1 MNYIALYF
9 ALSSVLNA
17 CSYLAAASS
26 TSSDIPSTR
35 RLQESIGDN
44 RKENNKI
51 KQENIS
57 RQHKKTRHLLES
69 TTECVL
75 YLKAV
80 QYEDGR
86 KEDSWS
92 CEFSP
97 SLARRLGGVEM
108 MDIEGV
114 SKEELDSLG
123 AISGETILR
132 VGTSAFVEQRR
143 RDQNGKIALHIPPA
157 SNYAVEDMDS
167 KIDIRHTRN
176 RRSRLRHRRRLDGG
190 LDESLDALKVLVVR
204 VIDGAGIGPD
214 PDAAALENDIF
225 YGNVCLKSQFQACSH
240 NQVFIEQATEFS
252 TTQNNNV
259 TVNGIVDVQVDV
271 LAEEDNFNMLEIRAL
286 QAAESTYGTISSLA
300 DTFDIVM
307 FCQPPGTGD
316 WLAYAYINDW
326 RSFYNNKWCQRVS
339 AQMHEIGHNLNLAHS
354 GLPNDSA
361 YADKSGMMGFSYNDE
376 GGPIQCYN
384 PAKSFQLGWY
394 SKQTL
399 SIDPLDYIDE
409 PKTFILNGVSDYK
422 KDGSNGDALV
432 SLRLELEGLEGG
444 VDYYVGY
451 NRQTGCNSGTEQV
464 PNLVTITEKENSN
477 TNFNGRDGYGLTRR
491 IAALAAG
498 ESVTFSDYVGTT
510 SDVTVTV
517 NYIRGKSAS
526 ITIIT
531 SAAEPTQAPTICNE
545 GKLHINLYTDSF
557 GRDTRWSIR
566 DDETG
571 AITVQS
577 SGQYSS
583 NTMYA
588 LPSPTSYYCMTPG
601 ICYTFTITDRQDDGI
616 CCQFGMGYYQL
627 FLEGQLL
634 FEGGDFDDMDVV
646 QFCVPSAGDSDDNS
660 EEEINAPSGSPTDTD
675 GGNVEPTINPTASTV
690 PTVDPSQPEECI
702 DDPKFRYN
710 GKRSKDC
717 GWLGKKPKRKK
728 KKTCKKLSKGIRV
741 ADSCQKT
748 CGDIG
753 VGPCK

>member
-1 MNYIALYF
+1 
-9 ALSSVLNA
+9 
-17 CSYLAAASS
+17 
-26 TSSDIPSTR
+26 
-35 RLQESIGDN
+35 
-44 RKENNKI
+44 
-51 KQENIS
+51 
-57 RQHKKTRHLLES
+57 
-69 TTECVL
+69 
-75 YLKAV
+75 
-80 QYEDGR
+80 
-86 KEDSWS
+86 
-92 CEFSP
+92 
-97 SLARRLGGVEM
+97 

-422 KDGSNGDALV
+422 KDGSKRRCSCIV
-432 SLRLELEGLEGG
+432 ETR
-444 VDYYVGY
+444 
-451 NRQTGCNSGTEQV
+451 
-464 PNLVTITEKENSN
+464 
-477 TNFNGRDGYGLTRR
+477 TRR
-491 IAALAAG
+491 
-498 ESVTFSDYVGTT
+498 S
-510 SDVTVTV
+510 
-517 NYIRGKSAS
+517 RGW
-526 ITIIT
+526 
-531 SAAEPTQAPTICNE
+531 C
-545 GKLHINLYTDSF
+545 
-557 GRDTRWSIR
+557 
-566 DDETG
+566 
-571 AITVQS
+571 
-577 SGQYSS
+577 
-583 NTMYA
+583 
-588 LPSPTSYYCMTPG
+588 
-601 ICYTFTITDRQDDGI
+601 
-616 CCQFGMGYYQL
+616 
-627 FLEGQLL
+627 
-634 FEGGDFDDMDVV
+634 
-646 QFCVPSAGDSDDNS
+646 
-660 EEEINAPSGSPTDTD
+660 
-675 GGNVEPTINPTASTV
+675 
-690 PTVDPSQPEECI
+690 
-702 DDPKFRYN
+702 
-710 GKRSKDC
+710 
-717 GWLGKKPKRKK
+717 
-728 KKTCKKLSKGIRV
+728 
-741 ADSCQKT
+741 
-748 CGDIG
+748 
-753 VGPCK
+753 